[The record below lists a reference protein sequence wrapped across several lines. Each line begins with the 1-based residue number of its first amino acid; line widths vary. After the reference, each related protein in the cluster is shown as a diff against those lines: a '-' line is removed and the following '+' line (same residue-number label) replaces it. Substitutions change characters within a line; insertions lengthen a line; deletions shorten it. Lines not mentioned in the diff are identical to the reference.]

1 MSPIRTNKGSIEFSP
16 HRVNIDLW
24 MDKKLLDTEIEFKNE
39 KGRNLRR
46 IERGIEV
53 VSERAKKDTFRRGRR
68 NREFMMEKDGRRRN
82 GGRRS
87 KIIHGSAEENERS
100 NIMNLGESGLSFEPD
115 AEIDPI
121 GGAILDGSGT
131 KNPTKRGGFSDSPTS
146 APSLSS
152 LAVADTVSFIKN
164 NALKA
169 LSNELVDSV
178 MCCMI
183 RSDSNEGDITSS
195 QFLSPSGD

>member
-1 MSPIRTNKGSIEFSP
+1 MRPIRTNKGSIEFSA
-16 HRVNIDLW
+16 HRLNIDLW
-24 MDKKLLDTEIEFKNE
+24 MDEKLLDTEIEFKNK
-39 KGRNLRR
+39 KGRNVRR
-46 IERGIEV
+46 IERGIEI

-68 NREFMMEKDGRRRN
+68 NRECMMEKDGRRRN
-82 GGRRS
+82 RGRRA
-87 KIIHGSAEENERS
+87 KIIHGSAEKNERS

-115 AEIDPI
+115 AEINPI

-131 KNPTKRGGFSDSPTS
+131 KNPTKGGGLSDSPTS
-146 APSLSS
+146 APSLGG
-152 LAVADTVSFIKN
+152 LAIADTVSFIEN

-169 LSNELVDSV
+169 LSNKIMDSV

-183 RSDSNEGDITSS
+183 GSDSNEGDITSS